1 MRGHDIM
8 DLIIPKFRVLY
19 ADSYDIAF
27 FHNTRDAKK
36 FEKTKKLPKIEVA
49 P

>member
-1 MRGHDIM
+1 M

-19 ADSYDIAF
+19 ADSYNIAF
-27 FHNTRDAKK
+27 FHNKEDAKR
-36 FEKTKKLPKIEVA
+36 FEKTKKLAKIEVA